1 MRILTRTGGPMR
13 ERFYEDEK
21 PYSLI
26 VYAVA
31 MLLVGGLAGYI
42 LSSTA
47 TRPAPG
53 APAVAAALPAATTPA
68 PTLVDE
74 TQVKAYRDILARD
87 PRNFEAAVALGNVL
101 YDGKRYLDAIPYY
114 QQALAVKRDVN
125 VSTDLGTALW
135 YSGRSDEALAQYAA
149 SLAIDPNHAQTLFN
163 VGIVRSQ
170 GKSDYA
176 GAIAAWQ
183 QLLEHNPA
191 YANAAAVR
199 TMIADAREK
208 TGGRLN

>member
-1 MRILTRTGGPMR
+1 MR
-13 ERFYEDEK
+13 ERLYEEEQQY
-21 PYSLI
+21 PLI

-47 TRPAPG
+47 TRPVPG
-53 APAVAAALPAATTPA
+53 APAVAAPAPAAA
-68 PTLVDE
+68 ALSAAVVDE
-74 TQVKAYRDILARD
+74 NQVRAYRNILARD
-87 PRNFEAAVALGNVL
+87 PRNFQAAVALGNLL
-101 YDGKRYLDAIPYY
+101 YDGKRYIEAVPYY

-135 YSGRSDEALAQYAA
+135 YSGRPDEALAQYAV
-149 SLAIDPNHAQTLFN
+149 SLAIEPDHAQTLFN
-163 VGIVRSQ
+163 LGIVRSQ

-176 GAIAAWQ
+176 GAVQAWQ
-183 QLLEHNPA
+183 RLLETNPG
-191 YANAAAVR
+191 YASAAAVR

-208 TGGRLN
+208 TGGRLD

>member
-1 MRILTRTGGPMR
+1 
-13 ERFYEDEK
+13 
-21 PYSLI
+21 
-26 VYAVA
+26 